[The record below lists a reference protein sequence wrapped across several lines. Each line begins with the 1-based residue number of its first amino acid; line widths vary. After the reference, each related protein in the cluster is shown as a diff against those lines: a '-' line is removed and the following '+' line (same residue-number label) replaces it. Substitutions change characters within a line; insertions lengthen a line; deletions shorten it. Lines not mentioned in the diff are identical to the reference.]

1 MRYNSIDHNG
11 QILFYINI
19 GYTKYN
25 NFRKHKKKLRAYGPI
40 SKWLCIT
47 MDRFP
52 VTLCNLFSV
61 ES

>member
-25 NFRKHKKKLRAYGPI
+25 KFRKHKKKLRAYRERGKTI
-40 SKWLCIT
+40 SDVKL
-47 MDRFP
+47 MM
-52 VTLCNLFSV
+52 NKH
-61 ES
+61 

>member
-25 NFRKHKKKLRAYGPI
+25 NFRKHKKKLRAYGMAPSAI
-40 SKWLCIT
+40 SSKSNK
-47 MDRFP
+47 P
-52 VTLCNLFSV
+52 
-61 ES
+61 